1 LPAVEFLATHP
12 LTANRVDAVRRWAS
26 DQGRP
31 IEGPRRPLT
40 GVLAQVRDEVEAE
53 RRQVEQEKLKRKQ

>member
-1 LPAVEFLATHP
+1 
-12 LTANRVDAVRRWAS
+12 VDAVRRWAS